1 MGRHL
6 DSTLRFSG
14 TSDVVAIGA
23 TSAQSAAFGAHTHE
37 IRVALALVA
46 LSTGCWIKIG
56 DDPTASVGDGSIY
69 LPPGEPEYF
78 HVSPGQKVAV
88 IQDGA
93 STGNLSV
100 AEMTR

>member
-14 TSDVVAIGA
+14 TSDVVTIGA
-23 TSAQSAAFGAHTHE
+23 ASTQSAAFGANTHE
-37 IRVALALVA
+37 VRLCAAA
-46 LSTGCWIKIG
+46 ATEGCWVNIG
-56 DDPTASVGDGSIY
+56 QDPTASAGDGSFF
-69 LPPGEPEYF
+69 LPVNQPEYF

-88 IQDGA
+88 IQVT
-93 STGNLSV
+93 TGGSLSV